1 MRLGV
6 LDIGSNT
13 AHLCIADLASGYPPQ
28 PVATLKRRI
37 RLAEETSREGVIG
50 QAAIDRLIAAVS
62 EAAAVAAHHRV
73 HELLPFG
80 TAALR
85 DAVNRDP
92 ILAEIQAGTGV
103 RVDYMDAEQEAR
115 LTFLAARHWHGWSAG
130 PILLADIGG
139 GSMELAYGSGET
151 PDLALSLPLG
161 AGRLTRHRLPD
172 PERVKKK
179 HRRRLH
185 KHVTSVL
192 AQGVGEIS
200 ARHRIDQGT
209 AIATSRTF
217 YQLARLCGAP
227 KTKDGLHVARE
238 LRRGDLRQA
247 IELLAGRTAV
257 QRARLPGVS
266 AARARQIFA
275 GAIVADATMAALD
288 LPVVRI
294 CPWALREGILLDRLH
309 HSAGH
314 ARHLFAIQG
323 ESA

>member
-1 MRLGV
+1 
-6 LDIGSNT
+6 
-13 AHLCIADLASGYPPQ
+13 
-28 PVATLKRRI
+28 
-37 RLAEETSREGVIG
+37 
-50 QAAIDRLIAAVS
+50 
-62 EAAAVAAHHRV
+62 
-73 HELLPFG
+73 
-80 TAALR
+80 
-85 DAVNRDP
+85 
-92 ILAEIQAGTGV
+92 
-103 RVDYMDAEQEAR
+103 
-115 LTFLAARHWHGWSAG
+115 
-130 PILLADIGG
+130 
-139 GSMELAYGSGET
+139 MELAYGSGET

-161 AGRLTRHRLPD
+161 AGLLTRHRLPD

-185 KHVTSVL
+185 EHVTSVL

-200 ARHRIDQGT
+200 ARHRIGRGT

-266 AARARQIFA
+266 AARARQIVA

-294 CPWALREGILLDRLH
+294 CPWALREGVLLDRLH

-323 ESA
+323 ASA